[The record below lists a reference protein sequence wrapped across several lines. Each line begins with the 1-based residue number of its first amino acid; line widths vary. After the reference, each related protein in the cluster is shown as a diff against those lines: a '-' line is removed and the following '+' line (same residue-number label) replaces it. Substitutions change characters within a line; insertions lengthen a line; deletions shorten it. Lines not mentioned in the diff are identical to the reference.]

1 MTGEAAA
8 APKEEEEAKAVAGV
22 VEAASAEEAEAMSI
36 EEATARHVIQ
46 CLTLVFPPPRGK
58 KESRIFLGGN
68 PDCPPAS
75 DKSHSHH
82 TQTNNPSLCSPP
94 PRLSPSSSLSAG
106 PACAS
111 IESLNP
117 LI

>member
-75 DKSHSHH
+75 YKSHTSSHNK
-82 TQTNNPSLCSPP
+82 Q
-94 PRLSPSSSLSAG
+94 SSL
-106 PACAS
+106 
-111 IESLNP
+111 
-117 LI
+117 